1 MNPLRRRIA
10 TGLVA
15 AAPLASF
22 ALGSA
27 VQATSTTDSD
37 GDADRD
43 SEVRAQVNGSDIC
56 YPIVGT
62 GKMSGVPI
70 AVEDANGDLLEDVSD
85 LTFELRDGTGDTQ
98 DVTDLIGT
106 AAEQPMVADYRVPA
120 DGSTIDS
127 ATMYIDVVSNDIGA
141 TPPALSFA
149 NPGHFFLMCT
159 ADPTDPSVKF
169 GDDIEIV
176 ALRDGVEVASGM
188 LGGRSAPHFQFSAWW
203 PNSSHAPT
211 LWPLMG
217 VTSTDGTQEES
228 QVGGAEVALELFE
241 NTGVR
246 FNPTF
251 ALLAIINS
259 QKNSQSD
266 SSVYCRNAFIDS
278 SGSAWTLNATGTGIA
293 TALVTGTNLAT
304 QAALLRENHPDVDC
318 RDGGPYGN
326 ETQYVIHS
334 LAAQLLL
341 IDGPAGRVSD
351 SVAAASDFYLPSVRL
366 VPEDLPDT
374 GADTLAPLFAGLV
387 SLAGGAMML
396 ALPRRRRA

>member
-1 MNPLRRRIA
+1 MDSLRRRIA

-22 ALGSA
+22 AMGGA
-27 VQATSTTDSD
+27 VQATATTDTD
-37 GDADRD
+37 GEADRND
-43 SEVRAQVNGSDIC
+43 EVRSQVNGSDIC

-85 LTFELRDGTGDTQ
+85 LTFEVRDATGDTQ

-106 AAEQPMVADYRVPA
+106 AADQPMVADDRVTA
-120 DGSTIDS
+120 DGGTIDS
-127 ATMYIDVVSNDIGA
+127 AITYVDVLSNDTSD
-141 TPPALSFA
+141 TPPALSFD

-159 ADPTDPSVKF
+159 ADPADPAVKF
-169 GDDIEIV
+169 GEDIEIV
-176 ALRDGVEVASGM
+176 AMRDGVVVATGN
-188 LGGRSAPHFQFSAWW
+188 LAGRSAPHFQFSYWW
-203 PNSSHAPT
+203 TDAFHAPT

-217 VTSTDGTQEES
+217 VTSITDHQGQAEVE
-228 QVGGAEVALELFE
+228 GAEVALELFE

-246 FNPTF
+246 FTPTF
-251 ALLAIINS
+251 ALLAILNS
-259 QKNSQSD
+259 QKFAQDGPTKCWNE
-266 SSVYCRNAFIDS
+266 FIDS

-304 QAALLRENHPDVDC
+304 QAALLRESHPNSTC
-318 RDGGPYGN
+318 R
-326 ETQYVIHS
+326 TQVNIVTQFVIQS
-334 LAAQLLL
+334 FAAQLLL
-341 IDGPAGRVSD
+341 LDGPAGRVSD
-351 SVAAASDFYLPSVRL
+351 SLAAASDFYLPSVRL

-374 GADTLAPLFAGLV
+374 GADTLAPLLAGLAA
-387 SLAGGAMML
+387 LTGGAALL

>member
-1 MNPLRRRIA
+1 MNSLRRRIA

-22 ALGSA
+22 AMGSA
-27 VQATSTTDSD
+27 VQATSTSDSD
-37 GDADRD
+37 GDAERD
-43 SEVRAQVNGSDIC
+43 NEVRAQVNGSDIC

-98 DVTDLIGT
+98 DVTDLVGT
-106 AAEQPMVADYRVPA
+106 PAEQPMVADVRVQA
-120 DGSTIDS
+120 DGGTIDS
-127 ATMYIDVVSNDIGA
+127 VTTYIGVVSDLTGT

-159 ADPTDPSVKF
+159 ADPTDPAVKF
-169 GDDIEIV
+169 GEDIEIV

-188 LGGRSAPHFQFSAWW
+188 LGGRSAPHFQFSYWW
-203 PNSSHAPT
+203 PDSFHAPT

-217 VTSTDGTQEES
+217 VTSIDDHQGQAE
-228 QVGGAEVALELFE
+228 VGGAEVALELFE

-246 FNPTF
+246 FTPTF
-251 ALLAIINS
+251 ALLAILNS
-259 QKNSQSD
+259 QKYAVGLSNNLCWNEF
-266 SSVYCRNAFIDS
+266 VDS
-278 SGSAWTLNATGTGIA
+278 SGSSWTLNATGTGIA

-304 QAALLRENHPDVDC
+304 QAALIRENHPDADC
-318 RDGGPYGN
+318 RASVN
-326 ETQYVIHS
+326 IVTQFMIHS

-341 IDGPAGRVSD
+341 IDAPAGRVSD
-351 SVAAASDFYLPSVRL
+351 SLAAASDFYLPSVRL

-374 GADTLAPLFAGLV
+374 GADTLAPLLAGLTALV
-387 SLAGGAMML
+387 AGATIL

>member
-1 MNPLRRRIA
+1 MNSLRRRIA

-22 ALGSA
+22 AVGSA
-27 VQATSTTDSD
+27 VQATAATDTE
-37 GDADRD
+37 GDADRND
-43 SEVRAQVNGSDIC
+43 EVRSQVNGSDIC

-85 LTFELRDGTGDTQ
+85 LTFEVRDGTGDTQ

-106 AAEQPMVADYRVPA
+106 AAEQPMVADDRVTA
-120 DGSTIDS
+120 DGGTIDS
-127 ATMYIDVVSNDIGA
+127 ATTYIDVVSNDTST
-141 TPPALSFA
+141 TPPALSFD

-159 ADPTDPSVKF
+159 ADPTDPAVKF
-169 GDDIEIV
+169 GEDIEIV
-176 ALRDGVEVASGM
+176 AMRDGVVVATGN
-188 LGGRSAPHFQFSAWW
+188 LAGRSAPHFQFSYWW
-203 PNSSHAPT
+203 TDAFHAPT

-217 VTSTDGTQEES
+217 VTSIDDHQGQADVE
-228 QVGGAEVALELFE
+228 GAEVALELFE

-246 FNPTF
+246 FTPTF
-251 ALLAIINS
+251 ALLAILNS
-259 QKNSQSD
+259 QKYAYDNIANRLCWNEF
-266 SSVYCRNAFIDS
+266 VDS
-278 SGSAWTLNATGTGIA
+278 SGPAWTLNATGTGIA
-293 TALVTGTNLAT
+293 SALVTGTNLAT
-304 QAALLRENHPDVDC
+304 QAALLRENHPSVDC
-318 RDGGPYGN
+318 RTTSGILV
-326 ETQYVIHS
+326 TQFMIHT

-351 SVAAASDFYLPSVRL
+351 SLAAASDFYLPSVRL

-374 GADTLAPLFAGLV
+374 GADSLAPLLAGLAA
-387 SLAGGAMML
+387 LTGGAAIL